1 MVVREVK
8 SLNNDD
14 EREIFYP
21 HIYQIKQMS
30 NTYRNE
36 TEKKFWKETSKPR
49 KNYIS
54 NLHWEDEEVGSPILP
69 KNWQLKLD
77 VIYQ

>member
-1 MVVREVK
+1 
-8 SLNNDD
+8 
-14 EREIFYP
+14 
-21 HIYQIKQMS
+21 MS
-30 NTYRNE
+30 NTYKRE
-36 TEKKFWKETSKPR
+36 TEKKFWQEPSKPR

-54 NLHWEDEEVGSPILP
+54 NLHWEDEEVGAPILP